1 MYAFIV
7 IFIFII
13 IAMVVGATMYEIY
26 LTYVQDKQGYAQ
38 ARHDAQYTLLA
49 MRARDIVMVDMDK
62 VEIVFPTDDPATY
75 TAHHAHVKGVHVD
88 MYI

>member
-38 ARHDAQYTLLA
+38 ARKDAQYTLLA
-49 MRARDIVMVDMDK
+49 MRARDMYIDDVSDNNVYGGADWDEHYIISRDSDGLLHVDMD
-62 VEIVFPTDDPATY
+62 I
-75 TAHHAHVKGVHVD
+75 
-88 MYI
+88 